1 MLTLEDRIAVE
12 LLMNLKN
19 STQHQQP
26 ATQLI
31 ADIQKDNDQR
41 NQEQGV
47 LQSKPQNSVCR
58 NLQSPLKSN
67 TDEDETSNKGSQH

>member
-26 ATQLI
+26 ATQLT
-31 ADIQKDNDQR
+31 ADIQKGNDQS
-41 NQEQGV
+41 NQEQGI
-47 LQSKPQNSVCR
+47 LQSKS
-58 NLQSPLKSN
+58 
-67 TDEDETSNKGSQH
+67 

>member
-31 ADIQKDNDQR
+31 ADIQKNNDQSH
-41 NQEQGV
+41 QDQGV
-47 LQSKPQNSVCR
+47 IESKLQNSVCR

-67 TDEDETSNKGSQH
+67 TDEGKTSNKGSQH